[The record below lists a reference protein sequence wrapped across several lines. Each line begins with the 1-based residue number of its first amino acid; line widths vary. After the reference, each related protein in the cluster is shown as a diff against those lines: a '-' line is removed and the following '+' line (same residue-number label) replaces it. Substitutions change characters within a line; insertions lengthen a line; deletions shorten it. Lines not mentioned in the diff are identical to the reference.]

1 MVAAAGG
8 MPPLTVN
15 IRITTSGAARAASA
29 MSSVTGASKKMSR
42 GLGAG
47 IISARTLGDSMRQA
61 ASMMKYTIAGGFM
74 NIGKAALQ
82 ASRNFELSFSRIRG
96 LTGLAADSVEK
107 MKKGVLDMAVSTTRG
122 PEELAEALYFVTSSG
137 IRDATIAMDILNKSA
152 RASAAGLGET
162 KVVADSIT
170 SAMNAYGTSNLS
182 AGKATDVLV
191 AAVREGK
198 AEADTFAPAFSKVLP
213 VAAAF
218 GASFEDVSAAMA
230 ALTRSGM
237 TAGTSAIYVRQVLS
251 QLLKPS
257 KQAQDALAGI
267 GTTAGEIRT
276 EVQEKGLFT
285 ALQNLSTKLGGTD
298 EGAEKFAKVFGN
310 VRALTAMLQLVG
322 PAAGENG
329 EIFERLSNT
338 TGDLDH
344 AFAAYSETI
353 DAKFQRNLAASRVA
367 LIEIGDAI
375 KPVIGSLLSL
385 STEFMKL
392 GKAILDNPIASGFL
406 KGFAS
411 VVLVVAAV
419 ASLMKTFSALIR
431 LGQTLTLVLTGN
443 QLMYNA
449 NTKALMRMVPA
460 TVANATA
467 TGALTTA
474 HGVYIPVTGMATA
487 ATNAF
492 RGALT
497 ALSKHPYMIAFL
509 AIVSALAVVVTL
521 FRKASKAAD
530 ESRNAISKVTDIL
543 DETVKYGKTT
553 FSVDVEVNVK
563 ETQVQQQMDR
573 IEEQIREQSPQ
584 LLDTI
589 KNVFDEQG
597 QEAGLAF
604 LNNMMNS
611 IFGGG
616 SEEQKAA
623 LLAFFAK
630 FTGVS
635 QQAIK
640 NAVVPSKVTGD
651 YVTDSLIEMA
661 VTSGA
666 NATPGVR
673 AAMNAALAVDPEMS
687 GLKGYIDVI
696 GKMKDINLPEYDY
709 RGATE
714 SLDRFGNEIV
724 DSITAT
730 GGDLRPLVATM
741 IQFDDLIQKDDEI
754 IKNLFGESLEELS
767 EDLNIAKEETADFFD
782 IIMHDDNRN
791 ALAGMFKASMGNKGD
806 INEAF
811 TLFDKVKAEVAA
823 LPAESANSAG
833 AMKVLV
839 KALTPYLALQKD
851 AIDLNSDIAQSFD
864 IVRQQVQDATEE
876 YTNQTNVMKTLKE
889 AQRALVGI
897 RLDENQAMRDSIESM
912 RALQDLEGAGKFD
925 LSSDGISNTEDLEKA
940 AFDVQEYANAV
951 YVATGD
957 ADLAGVKFGQGIT
970 GILDNITKGGGDA
983 SAAFDFLTNM
993 GFTPENFAAS
1003 LIKVQEGADKQ
1014 ALDTGAQVMNGI
1026 ARGVASNTGGLE
1038 AALVTALNNVII
1050 TARANLEIRSPSKKT
1065 ADLIGVPM
1073 AVGIGTGFRKEMKTQ
1088 SGGMAKDLQ
1097 TAVTKLYTGKYDQKK
1112 AQKFF
1117 ADFLKS
1123 KKAVETPAQDFVK
1136 ETIGRMKDIIGSL
1149 GSYIKS
1155 QLSFRDA
1162 QSNLAKLIN
1171 MQRKYDDDR
1180 KKSARQVQYN
1190 ETRKGGMGGAQVTGY
1205 EQSEIDELQIAFEK
1219 TSRDYAMGRATYTA
1233 LVDAEIA
1240 LFEARAA
1247 ASEIDE
1253 SVISSQN
1260 DFIDA
1265 SVKVENKNLELAGA
1279 TVDVL
1284 EAYQDVQEAAYELYI
1299 NHKEL
1304 EGVYKSLAEATGI
1317 ANGQLQVGNTNLAT
1331 IGTTVGTFG
1340 GYATT
1345 VGGFVSAL
1353 GNSVG
1358 ITKTAFDTNFYG
1370 ATGVFGTITKTGSD
1384 VHLLTKG
1391 IGANFTNLSTG
1402 MLDPESEMMKNLKS
1416 LGPAIFNAIQ
1426 TAANE
1431 QFAKSPLHLK
1441 IPVNVTVSTT
1451 GGGPPTTDPTNPYK
1465 DSPPPGQSGY
1475 VGSVYGSMPGYINP
1489 KTGGFINANRY
1500 KGKAVGGPVT
1510 GMRPY
1515 MVGEMGPE
1523 MFIPKVSG
1531 TIITNNALD
1540 RYTRTRQTKTA
1551 DSSQGTANNIV
1562 VTVNNPV
1569 PQAAEESITRRMK
1582 VLTNSGLFG

>member
-8 MPPLTVN
+8 MPPLNVN
-15 IRITTSGAARAASA
+15 IRITTSGAKAAASA

-137 IRDATIAMDILNKSA
+137 IRDTTIAMDILNKSA

-162 KVVADSIT
+162 KVVADAVT
-170 SAMNAYGTSNLS
+170 SAMNAYGSANLS

-213 VAAAF
+213 VSAAF

-237 TAGTSAIYVRQVLS
+237 TAGTAGIYVRQVLS
-251 QLLKPS
+251 NLLKPS

-285 ALQNLSTKLGGTD
+285 ALTNLSTKLGGTD

-344 AFAAYSETI
+344 AFQAYSETI

-392 GKAILDNPIASGFL
+392 GKVILDNPIASGFL

-411 VVLVVAAV
+411 IVLVIAAV

-460 TVANATA
+460 SSAAA
-467 TGALTTA
+467 ASAGALTTA
-474 HGVYIPVTGMATA
+474 HGVYIPITGA
-487 ATNAF
+487 ATVATHAF

-497 ALSKHPYMIAFL
+497 ALSKHPYMLAFL
-509 AIVSALAVVVTL
+509 AIVTALAGVVTL
-521 FRKASKAAD
+521 FKKASKSAD
-530 ESRNAISKVTDIL
+530 ETRNSISKVTDIL

-553 FSVDVEVNVK
+553 FSVDVEIDVKDKQAEQQIDRVK
-563 ETQVQQQMDR
+563 EQ
-573 IEEQIREQSPQ
+573 IEEQSPQ
-584 LLDTI
+584 LLP
-589 KNVFDEQG
+589 NVTKVFSEQG
-597 QEAGLAF
+597 EEAGLAF
-604 LNNMMNS
+604 INNMMNS

-616 SEEQKAA
+616 SDEQKAA
-623 LLAFFAK
+623 LLAMFADL
-630 FTGVS
+630 TGYS
-635 QQAIK
+635 QEAIK
-640 NAVVPSKVTGD
+640 GAAAPSKVTGD
-651 YVTDSLIEMA
+651 FVTDSLIEMA
-661 VTSGA
+661 TTSAA
-666 NATPGVR
+666 NATEGVR
-673 AAMNAALAVDPEMS
+673 AAMNAVLAVNPDEA
-687 GLKGYIDVI
+687 GIKTYIKV
-696 GKMKDINLPEYDY
+696 MENMQNPQLPEYDY
-709 RGATE
+709 QGAKK

-724 DSITAT
+724 DAVDAT
-730 GGDLRPLVATM
+730 GGDLRPLIATM
-741 IQFDDLIQKDDEI
+741 LEFEEAGQFNESNIR
-754 IKNLFGESLEELS
+754 NLFGDSLEELKG
-767 EDLNIAKEETADFFD
+767 DLNIAKEESADFFD
-782 IIMHDDNRN
+782 IIMHDDNRD
-791 ALAGMFKASMGNKGD
+791 ALGRMFQTTMGGAGD
-806 INEAF
+806 INKAF
-811 TLFDKVKAEVAA
+811 TLFDKVKAEVEA
-823 LPAESANSAG
+823 LPAASRNSVG
-833 AMKVLV
+833 ALGVLV
-839 KALTPYLALQKD
+839 KALNPYLALQED
-851 AIDLNSDIAQSFD
+851 ALDLNSDVAQSFD
-864 IVRQQVQDATEE
+864 IIRQQVQDATEE
-876 YTNQTNVMKTLKE
+876 YTNQTNVMKTLKD
-889 AQRALVGI
+889 AQRALIGI
-897 RLDENQAMRDSIESM
+897 RLDENQALRASVESM
-912 RALQDLEGAGKFD
+912 RELQDLEGAGKFD
-925 LSSDGISNTEDLEKA
+925 LSSDGIANTEDLEQA

-951 YVATGD
+951 YAATGD
-957 ADLAGVKFGQGIT
+957 ADLAGLRFGQGLT
-970 GILDNITKGGGDA
+970 GIIENITKGGGDA
-983 SAAFDFLTNM
+983 TAALDFLTNM

-1003 LIKVQEGADKQ
+1003 LISAQEGADKQ
-1014 ALDTGAQVMNGI
+1014 SVDTGAQVMNGI
-1026 ARGVASNTGGLE
+1026 ARGVAGNTGGIE
-1038 AALVTALNNVII
+1038 SALVTALNNVII
-1050 TARANLEIRSPSKKT
+1050 TARTNLQIKSPSRKT

-1073 AVGIGTGFRKEMKTQ
+1073 AMGIGEGFRKEMKTQ

-1190 ETRKGGMGGAQVTGY
+1190 ETRRGGMGGAQVTGY

-1233 LVDAEIA
+1233 LFDAEIA

-1253 SVISSQN
+1253 SVIGTQN

-1279 TVDVL
+1279 TVEVL

-1317 ANGQLQVGNTNLAT
+1317 ANGQLQIGNTNLAT

-1345 VGGFVSAL
+1345 VGGFVSTL

-1391 IGANFTNLSTG
+1391 IGANFTELSRG
-1402 MLDPESEMMKNLKS
+1402 MLDPDSEMMKNLKS

-1441 IPVNVTVSTT
+1441 IPVNVTVSTS
-1451 GGGPPTTDPTNPYK
+1451 GGGGASKNDPDNSYTDPNSKATGAASTPGFYK
-1465 DSPPPGQSGY
+1465 AKGG
-1475 VGSVYGSMPGYINP
+1475 GSTDIFGRS
-1489 KTGGFINANRY
+1489 TLY